1 MHGLKTVSCYL
12 LLFKIKICL
21 FETYV
26 LFPFRLPRTN
36 LPRCTDQL
44 TPTSGQVGPVY
55 PCLEKRLY
63 FLECFIERKSTN
75 DHSECKMSN

>member
-12 LLFKIKICL
+12 LLLKIKICL

-36 LPRCTDQL
+36 LPRCPDRGPDQL
-44 TPTSGQVGPVY
+44 TPTSGQVGPVTVS
-55 PCLEKRLY
+55 
-63 FLECFIERKSTN
+63 RKTAIFARMFHCIN
-75 DHSECKMSN
+75 ENLHN